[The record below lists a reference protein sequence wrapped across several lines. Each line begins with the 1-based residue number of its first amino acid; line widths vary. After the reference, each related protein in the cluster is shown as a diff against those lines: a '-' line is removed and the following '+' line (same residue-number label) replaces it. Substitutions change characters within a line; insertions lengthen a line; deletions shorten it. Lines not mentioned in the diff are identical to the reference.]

1 MGSAPRRG
9 SSARRENKPANN
21 NQTSE
26 FNVKSRPLKECE
38 MAIFARTEQQ
48 KAPRRKSSSN
58 NRKSNTSGGS
68 NNRKRSFNIT
78 DLDDSVASRARRQ
91 VVKNQSDLSYSVS
104 RSRSRDAK
112 SKSRTGT
119 THTKNRST
127 FSDLNKKAVHFAESS
142 FE

>member
-48 KAPRRKSSSN
+48 KAPRRKSSSHQ
-58 NRKSNTSGGS
+58 RLGVLRRWHHSCFRICPKSHEG
-68 NNRKRSFNIT
+68 
-78 DLDDSVASRARRQ
+78 
-91 VVKNQSDLSYSVS
+91 
-104 RSRSRDAK
+104 
-112 SKSRTGT
+112 
-119 THTKNRST
+119 
-127 FSDLNKKAVHFAESS
+127 
-142 FE
+142 